1 MTQPTVAQYLEFA
14 NLQMAAEAFYGLKNT
29 VPDWQVGRDKHLA
42 FSNLLD
48 QLGTGTLTVGNE
60 HASKFPSTLAKEFAE
75 NWEMVAHIANTGSGF
90 SGSLFRAKED
100 IPGTDIKEGDLTL
113 SFRSTEFIED
123 AVRDNRATNTFE
135 IKEKGFSFSQMADM
149 EQWVQLLVDKG
160 LIGNGKPVNVT
171 GYSLG
176 AHLATVFNLL
186 HQDDGLIKATY
197 TFNGAGV
204 GKGADGIGKMS
215 DGEYPCREIWL

>member
-1 MTQPTVAQYLEFA
+1 MSQPTVAQYLEFA
-14 NLQMAAEAFYGLKNT
+14 HLQMAAEAFYGLKDT
-29 VPDWQVGRDKHLA
+29 VPDWQIGESKHLQ

-48 QLGTGTLTVGNE
+48 GSQGTKYLVDGNN
-60 HASKFPSTLAKEFAE
+60 HASLFPSTLAQQFAT

-90 SGSLFRAKED
+90 SGSLFRAEKD

-135 IKEKGFSFSQMADM
+135 IKEKGFAFSQMADM

-160 LIGNGKPVNVT
+160 LIGADKPVNVT

-176 AHLATVFNLL
+176 AHLATAFNLL
-186 HQDDGLIKATY
+186 HQGDGLIKATY
-197 TFNGAGV
+197 SKST
-204 GKGADGIGKMS
+204 
-215 DGEYPCREIWL
+215 